1 MNETCA
7 AILAAPIRLTDGILY
22 DHGTRYVF

>member
-22 DHGTRYVF
+22 DRGKRYVF